1 MKNINL
7 VVVLYMLIH
16 NIDLYINIYRQLKE
30 KYPVLH
36 LIEPDGIY
44 RHIQCMTYMYKFA
57 NRSMVYKTADIYIT

>member
-16 NIDLYINIYRQLKE
+16 NIDIYKTIYRHLKE

-44 RHIQCMTYMYKFA
+44 RHI
-57 NRSMVYKTADIYIT
+57 